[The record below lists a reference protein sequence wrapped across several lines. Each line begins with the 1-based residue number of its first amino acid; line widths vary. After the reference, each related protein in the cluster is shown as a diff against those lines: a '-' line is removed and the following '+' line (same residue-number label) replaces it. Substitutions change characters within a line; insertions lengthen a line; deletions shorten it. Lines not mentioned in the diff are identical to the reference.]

1 MTRKPTSGT
10 EGESDS
16 PDAAALMRK
25 AIPQRTGAVAPPE
38 PTGLQAAVNSF
49 PKPAVPVGQIGGAR
63 SDGRIS
69 PRTALLL
76 GYITLAVLLGGFG
89 VWSVVSSIA
98 GAVVASGQI
107 EVDQHRQVVQHPDGG
122 VVAEI
127 NVHEGDKVEAGQVL
141 IRLDGDLDRSERSI
155 VEGQFFELLAR
166 RGRLEAE
173 RVDAPQIHFHNELV
187 EAAKTRPDVAELVDG
202 QQRLF
207 EARAQTLRKSLDQV
221 AKRRDQT
228 QSQIEGI
235 EAQRVAIQR
244 QQQLI
249 EQELTDQRGLLAKG
263 LAQASRVLALER
275 EAANLAGQ
283 VGELLAQKA
292 QAEGKVTELDL
303 EALRLTSQRRED
315 AESELRDIG
324 YRELEL
330 AERRRS
336 LTEKIERLDLRAP
349 VAGIVYAMTV
359 TTPRSVIRT
368 AKPAASHRA
377 PSPGSARS
385 CTPAA
390 AEHRRPACGAASR
403 SRCAVAS
410 APRSSVRAISCAIS
424 AAIAAS
430 RSRVARWAARARRR
444 LSRVRL
450 ISVRRVR
457 KVAICVCAAVSAV
470 CRARIWS
477 CAVVSV
483 WASGVSGRAGQS
495 GCAESRACPS
505 AQSVRAALARVSARV
520 WSSLACL
527 ARASAVAR
535 APCAVVSASR
545 AVCAAARAAA

>member
-1 MTRKPTSGT
+1 MTRKPTSAS
-10 EGESDS
+10 EGASDT
-16 PDAAALMRK
+16 PDAAALVRK
-25 AIPQRTGAVAPPE
+25 AIPQRTTAVASPE

-49 PKPAVPVGQIGGAR
+49 PKAAVPIGQIGGTPP
-63 SDGRIS
+63 DGRIS
-69 PRTALLL
+69 PRVALLL

-122 VVAEI
+122 VVSEI
-127 NVHEGDKVEAGQVL
+127 NVHEGDKVKAGQVL

-244 QQQLI
+244 QQELI

-275 EAANLAGQ
+275 EAASLAGQ
-283 VGELLAQKA
+283 VGELVSQKA

-303 EALRLTSQRRED
+303 EALRLASQRRED

-359 TTPRSVIRT
+359 TTPRSVIR
-368 AKPAASHRA
+368 
-377 PSPGSARS
+377 
-385 CTPAA
+385 A
-390 AEHRRPACGAASR
+390 AEPVLYIVPQDRPLLIAAKISPINVDEVRVGQPVALRFPAFASR
-403 SRCAVAS
+403 TTPELFGQVTK
-410 APRSSVRAISCAIS
+410 IS
-424 AAIAAS
+424 ADALVDEAS
-430 RSRVARWAARARRR
+430 KASYFRAEVMLNPGEAQKLGDLQLLPGMPAEVYIRTGDRSPLRYLTKPFTDYFARAFR
-444 LSRVRL
+444 
-450 ISVRRVR
+450 
-457 KVAICVCAAVSAV
+457 
-470 CRARIWS
+470 
-477 CAVVSV
+477 
-483 WASGVSGRAGQS
+483 
-495 GCAESRACPS
+495 ED
-505 AQSVRAALARVSARV
+505 
-520 WSSLACL
+520 
-527 ARASAVAR
+527 
-535 APCAVVSASR
+535 
-545 AVCAAARAAA
+545 

>member
-359 TTPRSVIRT
+359 TTPRSVIR
-368 AKPAASHRA
+368 
-377 PSPGSARS
+377 
-385 CTPAA
+385 A
-390 AEHRRPACGAASR
+390 AEPVLYIVPQDRPLVIAAKISPINVDEVRVGQPVALRFPAFASR
-403 SRCAVAS
+403 TTPELFGQVTK
-410 APRSSVRAISCAIS
+410 IS
-424 AAIAAS
+424 ADALVDEAS
-430 RSRVARWAARARRR
+430 KASYFRAEVMLNPGEVQKLGDLQLLPGMPAEVYIRTGDRSPLRYLTKPFTDYFARAFR
-444 LSRVRL
+444 
-450 ISVRRVR
+450 
-457 KVAICVCAAVSAV
+457 
-470 CRARIWS
+470 
-477 CAVVSV
+477 
-483 WASGVSGRAGQS
+483 
-495 GCAESRACPS
+495 EN
-505 AQSVRAALARVSARV
+505 
-520 WSSLACL
+520 
-527 ARASAVAR
+527 
-535 APCAVVSASR
+535 
-545 AVCAAARAAA
+545 

>member
-1 MTRKPTSGT
+1 MSRKPTSGN
-10 EGESDS
+10 EGENDT
-16 PDAAALMRK
+16 PDAAALVRK
-25 AIPQRTGAVAPPE
+25 AIPQRTTAMTTPE

-49 PKPAVPVGQIGGAR
+49 PKAAVPISQIGGAPP
-63 SDGRIS
+63 SERIS
-69 PRTALLL
+69 PRVALLL
-76 GYITLAVLLGGFG
+76 GYMTLAVLVGGFG
-89 VWSVVSSIA
+89 AWSVFSSIA

-173 RVDAPQIHFHNELV
+173 RVDAPKIHFHTELI
-187 EAAKTRPDVAELVDG
+187 EAAKTRDDVAELVDG

-228 QSQIEGI
+228 QAQIEGI
-235 EAQRVAIQR
+235 EAQRVALQR
-244 QQQLI
+244 QQDLI
-249 EQELTDQRGLLAKG
+249 EQELTDQRRLLDKG

-359 TTPRSVIRT
+359 TTPRSVIR
-368 AKPAASHRA
+368 
-377 PSPGSARS
+377 
-385 CTPAA
+385 A
-390 AEHRRPACGAASR
+390 AEPVLYIVPQDRPLVIAAKISPINVDEVRVGQPVALRFPAFASR
-403 SRCAVAS
+403 TTPELFGQVTK
-410 APRSSVRAISCAIS
+410 IS
-424 AAIAAS
+424 ADALVDDAS
-430 RSRVARWAARARRR
+430 KASYFRAEVMLNPGEVQKLGDLQLLPGMPAEVYIRTGDRSPLRYLTKPFTDYFARAFR
-444 LSRVRL
+444 
-450 ISVRRVR
+450 
-457 KVAICVCAAVSAV
+457 
-470 CRARIWS
+470 
-477 CAVVSV
+477 
-483 WASGVSGRAGQS
+483 
-495 GCAESRACPS
+495 EN
-505 AQSVRAALARVSARV
+505 
-520 WSSLACL
+520 
-527 ARASAVAR
+527 
-535 APCAVVSASR
+535 
-545 AVCAAARAAA
+545 